1 MEVDGLSV
9 QYSTSTGLTQVLKNV
24 SLTLE
29 KGKIL
34 GVVGE
39 SGSGKSTLGLSMIG
53 LLPVNARITSGEV
66 RLRQRTIL
74 SKETA
79 EFGSVR
85 GTGVSMIFQEP
96 LNSLN
101 PVYKVGYQVAEAIL
115 VRDAHRNGIQANHLQ
130 VKPIDYRNIKKPSK
144 AEMFSS
150 LFSRVKITEEIKKEI
165 VNLLRAVRIS
175 DPENVINRYP
185 HELSGGM
192 RQRVMI
198 AISLALK
205 PDVLVAD
212 EPTTALDV
220 TTQAKVLFLI
230 KQLAT
235 EYNTAVMLISHDL
248 SVVSEVADDCQ
259 VMYLG
264 EVVERSST
272 STMFSKPLHPYTV
285 GLLGSIPQTY
295 VDEEPLMP
303 IPGSIPD
310 PSNPPSGCSFH
321 TRCPRALDMCRIMVP
336 KPVAIKDTYVMCHLY
351 GDGLT
356 NER

>member
-1 MEVDGLSV
+1 MEVDDLSV
-9 QYSTSTGLTQVLKNV
+9 EYSTSTGITQVLKNV

-39 SGSGKSTLGLSMIG
+39 SGSGKSTLGLSMMG
-53 LLPVNARITSGEV
+53 LLPNNARITTGEIW
-66 RLRQRTIL
+66 LREKIVL
-74 SKETA
+74 NKDIA
-79 EFGSVR
+79 EFDSVR

-101 PVYKVGYQVAEAIL
+101 PVYKVGYQLAEAVW
-115 VRDAHRNGIQANHLQ
+115 VRDARKKGTPTNDLQ
-130 VKPIDYRNIKKPSK
+130 VGPVDYSKAKRPSK

-150 LFSRVKITEEIKKEI
+150 LFSRVKITEEIKREI
-165 VNLLRAVRIS
+165 VGLLRAVRIS
-175 DPENVINRYP
+175 DPEGVINKYP

-198 AISLALK
+198 AISLALR

-230 KQLAT
+230 KQLAK

-264 EVVERSST
+264 EVVERSSS
-272 STMFSKPLHPYTV
+272 STMFNRPLHPYTT
-285 GLLGSIPQTY
+285 GLLGSIPRTY
-295 VDEEPLMP
+295 VDEELLMP

-310 PSNPPSGCSFH
+310 PSNPPGGCRFH
-321 TRCPRALDMCRIMVP
+321 TRCPKAMDICRTVEP
-336 KPVAIKDTYVMCHLY
+336 KPVTINETFVTCHLY
-351 GDGLT
+351 
-356 NER
+356 NEGFHN